1 MRSKFMKKILSI
13 IMSVVMVLTLS
24 VCAFASYAPEDDK
37 LSFNSDGK
45 FKIMMINDTQDVG
58 KGNDERTVNFINAA
72 LDAEK
77 PDLVVFVGDQLSD
90 MYPNASKA
98 DFELSLKHILQPLE
112 DRGIPFLATLGNH
125 DHDREATVVEDEQYE
140 IYNSYSMCFNGENGT
155 DHFTFNT
162 PVYGTD
168 GQMKFNIY
176 MMDTNNKAPKGGY
189 AGINAEQLAWYNE
202 TSAALKAGN
211 GGEAMPSLLFQHVP
225 VKEIYSLMKECK
237 WNAGGAIYSRR
248 DSKWYTLNQDLM
260 VEEGGKLGEAPCSEN
275 FDVITG
281 QYQAWLENGDIMG
294 AFFAHDHVNN
304 FVGVNEDGIK
314 MGYNGGTGFRAY
326 GNGDQRSVR
335 VFELDE
341 NDVTNYQ
348 TRLVT
353 YAEVV
358 GSLKLVN
365 SDVLTPA
372 WLTRIMK
379 VIYACIGWII
389 DIFHK

>member
-24 VCAFASYAPEDDK
+24 VCAFAAYAPEDEK

-98 DFELSLKHILQPLE
+98 DFELALNHILQPLE

-125 DHDREATVVEDEQYE
+125 DHDREATLVEDEQYE
-140 IYNSYSMCFNGENGT
+140 IYNSYSMCLNGDNGT

-176 MMDTNNKAPKGGY
+176 MMDTNNKAPEGGY
-189 AGINAEQLAWYNE
+189 AGITADQLAWYNE
-202 TSAALKAGN
+202 TFAALKAEN
-211 GGEAMPSLLFQHVP
+211 GGEAVPSLLFQHVP
-225 VKEIYSLMKECK
+225 VKEIYSLLKECK
-237 WNAGGAIYSRR
+237 WSADGAIYSRR
-248 DSKWYTLNQDLM
+248 DTKWYTLNQDLM

-341 NDVTNYQ
+341 NDVTNYE

-353 YAEVV
+353 YADVV
-358 GSLKLVN
+358 GPLKLVN

-379 VIYACIGWII
+379 VIYACFGWII

>member
-24 VCAFASYAPEDDK
+24 VCVFAAYAPEDEK

-140 IYNSYSMCFNGENGT
+140 IYNSYSMCFNGENGA

-189 AGINAEQLAWYNE
+189 AGITAEQLAWYNE
-202 TSAALKAGN
+202 TSAALKAEN
-211 GGEAMPSLLFQHVP
+211 GGEAMPSLVFQHVP

>member
-1 MRSKFMKKILSI
+1 
-13 IMSVVMVLTLS
+13 
-24 VCAFASYAPEDDK
+24 
-37 LSFNSDGK
+37 
-45 FKIMMINDTQDVG
+45 
-58 KGNDERTVNFINAA
+58 
-72 LDAEK
+72 
-77 PDLVVFVGDQLSD
+77 
-90 MYPNASKA
+90 
-98 DFELSLKHILQPLE
+98 
-112 DRGIPFLATLGNH
+112 
-125 DHDREATVVEDEQYE
+125 
-140 IYNSYSMCFNGENGT
+140 
-155 DHFTFNT
+155 
-162 PVYGTD
+162 
-168 GQMKFNIY
+168 
-176 MMDTNNKAPKGGY
+176 
-189 AGINAEQLAWYNE
+189 
-202 TSAALKAGN
+202 
-211 GGEAMPSLLFQHVP
+211 
-225 VKEIYSLMKECK
+225 
-237 WNAGGAIYSRR
+237 
-248 DSKWYTLNQDLM
+248 
-260 VEEGGKLGEAPCSEN
+260 
-275 FDVITG
+275 
-281 QYQAWLENGDIMG
+281 MG